1 MANYTIGRKRRGVT
15 WSNNVIEGN
24 GRLVFKGDFE
34 FAMDRVIG
42 GDPGMAKVAP
52 STSSKLSESDCRALQ
67 DLAFFRQFVTVV

>member
-1 MANYTIGRKRRGVT
+1 MANYTIGRKRRGLT

-42 GDPGMAKVAP
+42 GDPGDGEGRTFNVV
-52 STSSKLSESDCRALQ
+52 E
-67 DLAFFRQFVTVV
+67 AF